1 MPSPHLLLALS
12 GHGYGHLAQCAP
24 VVNALW
30 AGIPDLRLSVCSALP
45 RDVVATRLDGP
56 FAYHCVELDPV
67 LQMFNAW
74 EVDVPASQQVY
85 RAFHDNWEAGLQQ
98 DVDMLRQFSP
108 DVVLAD
114 IPYRILSAAAQLDM
128 AAVAMCSLNWA
139 DIYAAYC
146 TGDRTDRQI
155 LAQMMSSYR
164 AAHTFLTPQP
174 AMPMPQL
181 ENTRVIGPVAR
192 RGARQK
198 ASVCEQFGIAET
210 MNIVLVAL
218 GGIATEMP
226 LESWPHVDDT
236 VWLFA
241 SAVGRVERNDLLE
254 VSATGLPF
262 IDVLASV
269 DVVLTK
275 PGYGTYAEAVC
286 NAVPVLSI
294 ERPDWPETAV
304 LNRWVRQH
312 GHLELMT
319 REQFYSGTFVPQLKS
334 LLARNSGAGM
344 HPAGVDEAAVLIQSL
359 LPGASPARGTG
370 LSG

>member
-1 MPSPHLLLALS
+1 MKSPHLLLALS

-24 VVNALW
+24 VANALR
-30 AGIPDLRLSVCSALP
+30 ADIPELQLSVCSELP
-45 RDVVATRLDGP
+45 REVLAERLDGL
-56 FAYHCVELDPV
+56 FAYRCVELDPV
-67 LQMFNAW
+67 LRMFNAW

-85 RAFHDNWEAGLQQ
+85 RGFHAHWEAGLQQ
-98 DVDMLRQFSP
+98 DVELLRQFSP

-114 IPYRILSAAAQLDM
+114 IPYRILLAAAQLDM
-128 AAVAMCSLNWA
+128 TAVAMCSLNWA

-146 TGDRTDRQI
+146 KGDRADRHL
-155 LAQMMSSYR
+155 LAQMMSGYR

-181 ENTRVIGPVAR
+181 DNTRVIGPIAR
-192 RGARQK
+192 RGVRQK
-198 ASVCEQFGIAET
+198 ALLCKQSGIAET

-218 GGIATEMP
+218 GGIVTEMP
-226 LESWPHVDDT
+226 LQSWPRMDDT
-236 VWLFA
+236 VWLFTTA
-241 SAVGRVERNDLLE
+241 TGRVKRDDLLQ
-254 VSATGLPF
+254 VSALGLPY

-269 DVVLTK
+269 DLVLTK

-304 LNRWVRQH
+304 LNQWAQQH

-319 REQFYSGTFVPQLKS
+319 REQFYSGTFVPQVRS
-334 LLARNSGAGM
+334 LLAKNSGTGM
-344 HPAGVDEAAVLIQSL
+344 HPAGIKQAAALIQSL
-359 LPGASPARGTG
+359 LPAAIDARGTG